1 MRDDW
6 STPTDE
12 FDFARRF
19 SEPATSPLPEQLA
32 ANDDNDPML
41 GVTSGELRIVDCKL
55 RIVDAFFHKLALEAA
70 EDASPPTAA
79 EQLAIDDLRERFERL
94 QRMTPEEEEAE
105 RQRLLAID
113 RRLGMR

>member
-6 STPTDE
+6 TTPTDE
-12 FDFARRF
+12 LDFARRF
-19 SEPATSPLPEQLA
+19 PDPGVPSHRAPA
-32 ANDDNDPML
+32 ANDEIEPMFGL
-41 GVTSGELRIVDCKL
+41 TAGEL
-55 RIVDAFFHKLALEAA
+55 RIVDAFFHELALEAA
-70 EDASPPTAA
+70 EDPSPPTAE

-94 QRMTPEEEEAE
+94 QRMTPEELEAE

>member
-19 SEPATSPLPEQLA
+19 SEPATPPLPEQLA

-41 GVTSGELRIVDCKL
+41 GVTSGELRIVD
-55 RIVDAFFHKLALEAA
+55 AFFHELALEAA